1 MEAVFMVAVTRK
13 LAPLRKTLDKP
24 LTEEQAREIYRQGE
38 AAVVFSLLTL
48 SERLAAAQ
56 PNAPTPTT
64 PSGMTPPYQKPAK
77 SSGRKQPGRKA
88 GHPGSRRPPPDHIDR
103 QESHRLACCPICSG
117 PLNRCTATRKRFTED
132 IPEGIKPVVVEH
144 TIHRDWCPHCR
155 KMVEPVVPDALPHA
169 ALGNRTLAM
178 TSWLHYGLGNSLA
191 QIVDVFNFHFQMKLT
206 PGGLVQAW
214 QRMQAVFYPWYEQIQ
229 REALASAVLHA
240 DETSWRVGG
249 KTHWL
254 WCFANDA
261 LTYYMIDRSRGEPAL
276 RKFFIEEFQGTLV
289 TDFWGA
295 YNAVVCAARQGCLVH
310 LLRDLETVDHY
321 KKGGENWPAFAKKLR
336 RLIGDAIQ
344 LWRKKSETSE
354 ATYASRRELLHE
366 RLREMLETDW
376 KDSQA
381 GRLVKRLKR
390 HRNDVFTFLER
401 DGVPFENNL
410 AERAVRPAV
419 LIRKTSYCNRSRQG
433 ADAQAVL
440 MSVYR
445 TIEQRNHDPL
455 HTLSNALRT
464 YLTTGIL
471 PDLPTL
477 LPHLA

>member
-1 MEAVFMVAVTRK
+1 MGMEAVFMVAVIRK
-13 LAPLRKTLDKP
+13 LATLRKTLDKP

-48 SERLAAAQ
+48 SERLAATR
-56 PNAPTPTT
+56 PNVTSPTT

-77 SSGRKQPGRKA
+77 SSGRKKPGRKA
-88 GHPGSRRPPPDHIDR
+88 GHPGSRRPPPDHVDR

-117 PLNRCTATRKRFTED
+117 QLKHCTVTRKRFTED
-132 IPEGIKPVVVEH
+132 IPEGIKPVVTEH

-169 ALGNRTLAM
+169 
-178 TSWLHYGLGNSLA
+178 S
-191 QIVDVFNFHFQMKLT
+191 
-206 PGGLVQAW
+206 
-214 QRMQAVFYPWYEQIQ
+214 
-229 REALASAVLHA
+229 
-240 DETSWRVGG
+240 
-249 KTHWL
+249 
-254 WCFANDA
+254 

-276 RKFFIEEFQGTLV
+276 RKFFVEEFQGTLV

-336 RLIGDAIQ
+336 RLIGDAIR
-344 LWRKKSETSE
+344 LWRKKSETPE
-354 ATYASRRELLHE
+354 ATYASRRALLHE

-376 KDSQA
+376 QDGQA

-445 TIEQRNHDPL
+445 TIEQRGHDPL
-455 HTLSNALRT
+455 NTLSNALRT
-464 YLTTGIL
+464 YLTTGKL
-471 PDLPTL
+471 PDLPPL